1 MRFVVVI
8 NPKAGRFRAQPREL
22 DAMYRVTS
30 GRGYVIAPT
39 SLPELVQE
47 LRELVADPPSMIA
60 VAGGD
65 GTVSQVTTA
74 LLSVWP
80 LETLPDL
87 ALLDGGTMNTIARS
101 LGTRRASP
109 AKQLEA
115 IVTAPTTLRTRRWP
129 VRIGHGRYGWM
140 FGTGIVARYIQA
152 YDRVRPSGPID
163 AARVLRDRILAA
175 ALGTEPEFFEPQRLD
190 VDVDGERLPLK
201 TWLAVAMGGS
211 HDLGL
216 GFRPFPG
223 LLRAPGK
230 IGLFASASSP
240 MRLAADLVKIRFQA
254 NVRHSLA
261 FQRVASHVRLA
272 SPRPILFTVDGDLEE
287 TTERLDLTPG
297 PPVTFRLPPDA
308 RPPTRLPPEPAP
320 AKREPR

>member
-1 MRFVVVI
+1 MRFVVVV

-22 DAMYRVTS
+22 DAIYRVTS
-30 GRGYVIAPT
+30 AQGYVLAPT

-47 LRELVADPPSMIA
+47 LRELVEDPPEMIA

-80 LETLPDL
+80 HESLPDL

-101 LGTRRASP
+101 LGTRRAS
-109 AKQLEA
+109 AAVQLDA
-115 IVTAPTTLRTRRWP
+115 IVGAPTRLRARRWP
-129 VRIGHGRYGWM
+129 LRIGHGRYGWM

-152 YDRVRPSGPID
+152 YDRVRPTGPID

-201 TWLAVAMGGS
+201 AWLAVAMGGS

-223 LLRAPGK
+223 LLQAPGK
-230 IGLFASASSP
+230 VGLFASGSSP
-240 MRLAADLVKIRFQA
+240 VRLAADLAKIRFQA
-254 NVRHSLA
+254 PVRHSLT
-261 FQRVASHVRLA
+261 FQRITSHVRLA
-272 SPRPILFTVDGDLEE
+272 SPQPILFTVDGDLEE
-287 TTERLDLTPG
+287 TTERIDLTPG
-297 PPVTFRLPPDA
+297 PPITFRLPPDA
-308 RPPTRLPPEPAP
+308 RPPTRLPPDPEPP
-320 AKREPR
+320 KRKPG